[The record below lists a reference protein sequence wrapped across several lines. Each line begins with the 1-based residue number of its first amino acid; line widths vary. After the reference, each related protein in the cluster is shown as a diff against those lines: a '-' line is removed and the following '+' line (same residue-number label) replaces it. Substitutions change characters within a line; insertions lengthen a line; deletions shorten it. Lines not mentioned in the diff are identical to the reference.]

1 MAEVLGTL
9 HGDDE
14 SVTGGDMKSR
24 SALSGALAVVAFALV
39 GCQATTTVSGTIV
52 PIDGLEIPRGLSANV
67 ILFDAGAQ
75 ETKQELVRI
84 RRNGRF
90 TTRVSGQEL
99 YLFSI
104 SIPGDR
110 FNLSTDWI
118 ESAPILLQPG
128 QTLNLTDDLFLSVP
142 FDLRIDHEAL
152 VLESIEQ
159 LRVSWSPVEFAQLY
173 VLSIVSVG
181 DTQELVRSFVTQAP
195 SFDGGTRAPMIP
207 TGSLGTMTEIAE
219 ESPFYRVREAV
230 TGGHYEIWVDVFRET
245 ERSFI
250 SRISTSRPASI
261 QLLN

>member
-1 MAEVLGTL
+1 
-9 HGDDE
+9 
-14 SVTGGDMKSR
+14 MKSR
-24 SALSGALAVVAFALV
+24 SVLRGALVVVAFALV
-39 GCQATTTVSGTIV
+39 GCQSTTTVSGTIV

-75 ETKQELVRI
+75 ETKQERVRI

-142 FDLRIDHEAL
+142 FDLKIDHEAS
-152 VLESIEQ
+152 VLESIEE
-159 LRVSWSPVEFAQLY
+159 LRVSWSSVEFAQLY
-173 VLSIVSVG
+173 VLSIASASEAS
-181 DTQELVRSFVTQAP
+181 ELERLYVTNSTSYDGNAKAP
-195 SFDGGTRAPMIP
+195 TISFDRR
-207 TGSLGTMTEIAE
+207 MTFDEMLAE
-219 ESPFYRVREAV
+219 APFYRVRARIGSGSHELWV
-230 TGGHYEIWVDVFRET
+230 TAIRET
-245 ERSFI
+245 NSGYESVVSRSH
-250 SRISTSRPASI
+250 RRVVEV
-261 QLLN
+261 LE